1 MKILRYP
8 LETVLCCLLA
18 ALTAVVFSQV
28 IARYVLQ
35 APLSYS
41 EELARF
47 LLMWLSML
55 SAAYAFRMKSHF
67 ALRILVERLP
77 EVIQRKVS
85 IAVHVTV
92 TCFFLL
98 ILYQGSEIRYWCFRA
113 YCSCTSDSNGNPLF
127 INHRWKRFNSVGEC
141 KGDVAGID
149 GTRDDVTTPFG
160 YIVAT
165 AVVLV
170 LFVALLT
177 SVPIAV
183 ALGLA
188 SLAGL
193 WLIAP
198 DALVLLPQKILSG
211 IDAFTLLAIPLFI
224 LAGTIMGRGGIARRI
239 VNLALIFVGRVKGG
253 LGFVV
258 ILSTMFFSGVCGS
271 ASADTAAIGSTTM
284 PEMLRRKYPKPFAT
298 ALLAASGA
306 TASIIPPSIDL
317 IIIGVVSG
325 ISIGGL
331 FAAGLL
337 PGAFN
342 AIALMALCYFYGR
355 RLDLPVADSTTWSEK
370 MRIVADG
377 SLAILMPMIIL
388 GGILGGIFT
397 PTEASAIAVV
407 YGLIVSLFVYKELS
421 IMELPEVFLEAA
433 RLTGM
438 VMLILGMASA
448 FSFVLAFERIPHEL
462 AALIVSYA
470 DRWVVFVIIVNIVFF
485 LLGMIMDALPALII
499 LMPILV
505 PAGVALGMEPIH
517 IGIFVAANVTIS
529 LFTPPVGVC
538 LFVACGL
545 SKLPIE
551 AVFRPLLPFLAVL
564 LLTLLTI
571 SYVPEIT
578 LFIPRL
584 LGYVADG

>member
-1 MKILRYP
+1 MA
-8 LETVLCCLLA
+8 TV
-18 ALTAVVFSQV
+18 VV
-28 IARYVLQ
+28 I
-35 APLSYS
+35 
-41 EELARF
+41 
-47 LLMWLSML
+47 
-55 SAAYAFRMKSHF
+55 
-67 ALRILVERLP
+67 I
-77 EVIQRKVS
+77 
-85 IAVHVTV
+85 
-92 TCFFLL
+92 
-98 ILYQGSEIRYWCFRA
+98 
-113 YCSCTSDSNGNPLF
+113 
-127 INHRWKRFNSVGEC
+127 
-141 KGDVAGID
+141 
-149 GTRDDVTTPFG
+149 
-160 YIVAT
+160 
-165 AVVLV
+165 
-170 LFVALLT
+170 LFVALLS

-183 ALGLA
+183 AIGLA

-193 WLIAP
+193 WMIAP
-198 DALVLLPQKILSG
+198 DGLVLLPQKILSG
-211 IDAFTLLAIPLFI
+211 MDTFTLLAIPLFI

-239 VNLALIFVGRVKGG
+239 VNLALIFVGRIKGG

-317 IIIGVVSG
+317 IIIGVVAG

-337 PGAFN
+337 PGIFN
-342 AIALMALCYFYGR
+342 ALALMALCWYYGR
-355 RLDLPVADSTTWSEK
+355 RLNLPVADTTTWSEK
-370 MRIVADG
+370 IKIFMDG
-377 SLAILMPMIIL
+377 ILAILMPVIIL
-388 GGILGGIFT
+388 GGILGGVFT

-407 YGLIVSLFVYKELS
+407 YGLVVSLFVYRELKLRD
-421 IMELPEVFLEAA
+421 MPAVLLEAG

-462 AALIVSYA
+462 AALIVQYA
-470 DRWVVFVIIVNIVFF
+470 HHWIIYVIIVNIVFF

-505 PAGVALGMEPIH
+505 PAGIALGMEPIH

-551 AVFRPLLPFLAVL
+551 AVIKPLLPFLAVL
-564 LLTLLTI
+564 LVTLLTI

-578 LFIPRL
+578 LFIPRM
-584 LGYVADG
+584 LGYV

>member
-1 MKILRYP
+1 MA
-8 LETVLCCLLA
+8 TV
-18 ALTAVVFSQV
+18 VV
-28 IARYVLQ
+28 I
-35 APLSYS
+35 
-41 EELARF
+41 
-47 LLMWLSML
+47 
-55 SAAYAFRMKSHF
+55 
-67 ALRILVERLP
+67 I
-77 EVIQRKVS
+77 
-85 IAVHVTV
+85 
-92 TCFFLL
+92 
-98 ILYQGSEIRYWCFRA
+98 
-113 YCSCTSDSNGNPLF
+113 LF
-127 INHRWKRFNSVGEC
+127 I
-141 KGDVAGID
+141 
-149 GTRDDVTTPFG
+149 
-160 YIVAT
+160 
-165 AVVLV
+165 
-170 LFVALLT
+170 ALLT

-183 ALGLA
+183 AIGLA

-193 WLIAP
+193 WMIAP
-198 DALVLLPQKILSG
+198 DGLVLLPQKILSG
-211 IDAFTLLAIPLFI
+211 MDAFTLLAIPLFI

-239 VNLALIFVGRVKGG
+239 VNLALIFVGRIKGG

-317 IIIGVVSG
+317 IIIGVVAG

-331 FAAGLL
+331 FSAGLL
-337 PGAFN
+337 PGVFN
-342 AIALMALCYFYGR
+342 ACALMALCYYYGR
-355 RLDLPVADSTTWSEK
+355 RLNLPVADLTSWREK
-370 MRIVADG
+370 FRIFMDG
-377 SLAILMPMIIL
+377 ILAILMPVIIL
-388 GGILGGIFT
+388 GGILGGVFT

-407 YGLIVSLFVYKELS
+407 YGLVVSLLVYRELKLRD
-421 IMELPEVFLEAA
+421 LPAVLLEAG

-462 AALIVSYA
+462 AALIVQYA
-470 DRWVVFVIIVNIVFF
+470 NHWVVFVIIVNVVFF

-545 SKLPIE
+545 SKLSIE
-551 AVFRPLLPFLAVL
+551 AVIRPLVPFLAVL
-564 LLTLLTI
+564 LVTLLTI

-584 LGYVADG
+584 LGYV

>member
-1 MKILRYP
+1 MLPSCRVDCGCIQSGGGQI
-8 LETVLCCLLA
+8 CLA
-18 ALTAVVFSQV
+18 GTAFVFGRTRPFPSDVAVHAECSVCVQDEV
-28 IARYVLQ
+28 PFCSAHTHGTIAWIDSTQSIDCRTY
-35 APLSYS
+35 YS
-41 EELARF
+41 HIV
-47 LLMWLSML
+47 L
-55 SAAYAFRMKSHF
+55 SADSLSR
-67 ALRILVERLP
+67 R
-77 EVIQRKVS
+77 
-85 IAVHVTV
+85 
-92 TCFFLL
+92 
-98 ILYQGSEIRYWCFRA
+98 EIRPRCFGSYRTR
-113 YCSCTSDSNGNPLF
+113 TSDSHGNTLL
-127 INHRWKRFNSVGEC
+127 IHHRWQRFDRVGQF
-141 KGDVAGID
+141 KSDLAGID
-149 GTRDDVTTPFG
+149 GAQCQPTTAFG
-160 YIVAT
+160 NIVAT
-165 AVVLV
+165 AVVII

-198 DALVLLPQKILSG
+198 GSLVLLPQKILSG

-337 PGAFN
+337 PGVFN

-355 RLDLPVADSTTWSEK
+355 RLDLPVAESTSWKEK
-370 MRIVADG
+370 FQIIADG
-377 SLAILMPMIIL
+377 GLAVLMPVIIL
-388 GGILGGIFT
+388 GGILGGVFT

-407 YGLIVSLFVYKELS
+407 YGLIVSLFIYRELS
-421 IMELPEVFLEAA
+421 ITELPDVFLQAA

-462 AALIVSYA
+462 AALIVNYA

-505 PAGVALGMEPIH
+505 PAGVALGMDPIH

-578 LFIPRL
+578 LFVPRL
-584 LGYVADG
+584 LGY

>member
-1 MKILRYP
+1 MA
-8 LETVLCCLLA
+8 TV
-18 ALTAVVFSQV
+18 
-28 IARYVLQ
+28 
-35 APLSYS
+35 
-41 EELARF
+41 
-47 LLMWLSML
+47 
-55 SAAYAFRMKSHF
+55 
-67 ALRILVERLP
+67 
-77 EVIQRKVS
+77 
-85 IAVHVTV
+85 
-92 TCFFLL
+92 
-98 ILYQGSEIRYWCFRA
+98 
-113 YCSCTSDSNGNPLF
+113 
-127 INHRWKRFNSVGEC
+127 
-141 KGDVAGID
+141 
-149 GTRDDVTTPFG
+149 
-160 YIVAT
+160 
-165 AVVLV
+165 VVLV

-193 WLIAP
+193 WMILP
-198 DALVLLPQKILSG
+198 DGLVLLPQKILSG
-211 IDAFTLLAIPLFI
+211 MDAFTLLAIPLFI

-239 VNLALIFVGRVKGG
+239 VNLALIFVGRIKGG

-317 IIIGVVSG
+317 IIIGVVAG

-337 PGAFN
+337 PGVFN
-342 AIALMALCYFYGR
+342 ACALMALCYYYGR
-355 RLDLPVADSTTWSEK
+355 KLDLPVAESTTWSEK
-370 MRIVADG
+370 FRIFMDG
-377 SLAILMPMIIL
+377 ILALLMPVIIL
-388 GGILGGIFT
+388 GGILGGVFT

-407 YGLIVSLFVYKELS
+407 YGLIVSLFAYRELKLKD
-421 IMELPEVFLEAA
+421 LPGVLLEAG

-462 AALIVSYA
+462 AALIVQYA
-470 DRWVVFVIIVNIVFF
+470 NHWIVYVIFVNVVFF

-551 AVFRPLLPFLAVL
+551 AVIKPLLPFLGVL
-564 LLTLLTI
+564 ILTLLTI

-578 LFIPRL
+578 LLIPRM
-584 LGYVADG
+584 LGYVG

>member
-1 MKILRYP
+1 MA
-8 LETVLCCLLA
+8 TV
-18 ALTAVVFSQV
+18 VV
-28 IARYVLQ
+28 I
-35 APLSYS
+35 
-41 EELARF
+41 
-47 LLMWLSML
+47 
-55 SAAYAFRMKSHF
+55 
-67 ALRILVERLP
+67 
-77 EVIQRKVS
+77 
-85 IAVHVTV
+85 
-92 TCFFLL
+92 
-98 ILYQGSEIRYWCFRA
+98 
-113 YCSCTSDSNGNPLF
+113 
-127 INHRWKRFNSVGEC
+127 
-141 KGDVAGID
+141 
-149 GTRDDVTTPFG
+149 
-160 YIVAT
+160 
-165 AVVLV
+165 V
-170 LFVALLT
+170 LFLALLS

-188 SLAGL
+188 ALAGL
-193 WLIAP
+193 LLIAP
-198 DALVLLPQKILSG
+198 TGLVLLPQKILSG
-211 IDAFTLLAIPLFI
+211 MDAFTLLAIPLFI

-239 VNLALIFVGRVKGG
+239 VNLALIFVGRIKGG

-317 IIIGVVSG
+317 IIIGVVAG

-337 PGAFN
+337 PGVFN

-355 RLDLPVADSTTWSEK
+355 RLDLPVADSTTWREK
-370 MRIVADG
+370 FKIIADG
-377 SLAILMPMIIL
+377 TLAVLMPVIIL

-407 YGLIVSLFVYKELS
+407 YGLLVSLFAYRELT
-421 IMELPEVFLEAA
+421 IKDLPEVFLAAA

-462 AALIVSYA
+462 AALIVQYA
-470 DRWVVFVIIVNIVFF
+470 HNWIVFVIFVNILFF

-505 PAGVALGMEPIH
+505 PAGIELGMEPIH

-551 AVFRPLLPFLAVL
+551 AVIKPLLPFLGVL
-564 LLTLLTI
+564 IATLLTI

-578 LFIPRL
+578 LFFPRL
-584 LGYVADG
+584 LGYVTDG